1 MLVSFTRIKLQDRY
15 ILRARGVILI
25 DVIFGDLGCRRLE
38 AKNRDFGFSELRTVI
53 GPRSCLSHRELL
65 CHMYFLKIRPGC
77 EEIFSRVNGWKM
89 RFLEVCSETKIF
101 IINISLLTSA
111 GHD

>member
-1 MLVSFTRIKLQDRY
+1 M
-15 ILRARGVILI
+15 
-25 DVIFGDLGCRRLE
+25 IFGDFAVGGWRP
-38 AKNRDFGFSELRTVI
+38 KNRDFGFSELRTVI
-53 GPRSCLSHRELL
+53 DPRSCLSHRELL

-89 RFLEVCSETKIF
+89 RFLEVCSETKIY
-101 IINISLLTSA
+101 IINIALLTSA